1 MHYRAPSSG
10 RRSLASEEEDEV
22 VVLVSEDVDLLVI
35 LIGTRSPSNVYFL
48 KPGRG
53 KVVPVL
59 YHPQTT
65 IETSLAEHILFIHAI
80 SGCDSTSALFNQ
92 GKVKALRTVVKNP
105 DLLPYIRRFLDPAS
119 TTREITEA
127 GERFLIV
134 LYGGNHET
142 TSLNKLRYK
151 SYVTSAFKVTSYIA
165 ALPPTESAASQ
176 QGSSSSVTAGVALLQ
191 FPSQLAQSFEQKRP
205 TRRHPQFF
213 EHPFLQEHA
222 TKDSR
227 LSGAGL
233 LRVVIGI
240 KVLPTCFQPHSVGG
254 TFFPSHC

>member
-127 GERFLIV
+127 GERFLVV

-142 TSLNKLRYK
+142 TSLNKLSK
-151 SYVTSAFKVTSYIA
+151 D
-165 ALPPTESAASQ
+165 PPLQSQ
-176 QGSSSSVTAGVALLQ
+176 REWHCCN
-191 FPSQLAQSFEQKRP
+191 FPRS
-205 TRRHPQFF
+205 
-213 EHPFLQEHA
+213 
-222 TKDSR
+222 
-227 LSGAGL
+227 
-233 LRVVIGI
+233 
-240 KVLPTCFQPHSVGG
+240 
-254 TFFPSHC
+254 